1 MRIPRFALKTLTL
14 LAFATLSTL
23 AVADDDVPGRV
34 GRISL
39 TQGQVSIGGD
49 VGAEMSAAQVNWPVT
64 SGTMVTTAPG
74 ARTELRIGS
83 TSIRLDGESSLEVT
97 QLDDVNLHL
106 RLHYGS
112 ASVHVPNEDVVP
124 GFELETPQARVRL
137 QTGAR
142 VRVDAGRIR
151 DTSAVEVFDGVA
163 LVDGGGSEL
172 TLRAGKG
179 AEFGD
184 DDVRTVLAQRDAFDD
199 WSAARDRVTD
209 NVTAARYVGTD
220 MTGYEDLDRYGSW
233 QTSDEYGPL
242 WTPVVGADWV
252 PYRDGSWA
260 WIDPWG
266 WTWVDN
272 SPWGYAPFHYGRWV
286 YVNRRWSWAPGR
298 HREHPVWAPALVGWV
313 GGGGRPASGWYPL
326 SPHDRFVPSYRISE
340 SHVRWMNGDV
350 RSDPRRPHDFR
361 PQGLTVVP
369 QDRFNQPGR
378 VNVARTPLLNLPA
391 LGGRNAPPVPLAGG
405 SAPPPPP
412 NQGQRGQRGDRFTQ
426 GFERGQERGFERGAD
441 RGPDRGPDRG
451 FDRGA
456 DRGQERG
463 FARGPQLG
471 QNSTLDTERIRRDG
485 FIRQNTPVLTAP
497 SVGSQPLGVI
507 SPTPHQP
514 PQALGVTSPTPQQPP
529 QALGITSPTPRQT
542 GPAPIVTE
550 TPPGV
555 NPAGAGR
562 FERRDQFE
570 EMREMRRA
578 RQPAQ
583 LPPAALG
590 GQPMAQPGFEARPDR
605 PRRAEWER
613 PSAPMPSAAPAPAA
627 IAPRPMMAPA
637 PMPAPAPAA
646 APQPPARPA
655 GPPSQRGGE
664 EKRAHVDAR
673 GQHQQER

>member
-23 AVADDDVPGRV
+23 AAADDDLPGRV
-34 GRISL
+34 GRIAL
-39 TQGQVSIGGD
+39 TQGQVSIAGD
-49 VGAEMSAAQVNWPVT
+49 VGAEMAPAQVNWPVT

-97 QLDDVNLHL
+97 QLDDANLRL

-112 ASVHVPNEDVVP
+112 ASVHVINEDVVA
-124 GFELETPQARVRL
+124 GFGLETPQARVRL

-142 VRVDAGRIR
+142 VRVDAERIR

-184 DDVRTVLAQRDAFDD
+184 DDVRTLLAQRDAFDD
-199 WSAARDRVTD
+199 WSAARDRTTD
-209 NVTAARYVGTD
+209 NAVAARYVGTD

-326 SPHDRFVPSYRISE
+326 SPHDRFVPGYRISE
-340 SHVRWMNGDV
+340 NHVRWMNGDV
-350 RSDPRRPHDFR
+350 RPDPRRPHDFR

-412 NQGQRGQRGDRFTQ
+412 NRWQRGDRF
-426 GFERGQERGFERGAD
+426 
-441 RGPDRGPDRG
+441 DRG
-451 FDRGA
+451 FDH
-456 DRGQERG
+456 GQERG

-497 SVGSQPLGVI
+497 SVGAQPFGVV
-507 SPTPHQP
+507 SPTPRQP
-514 PQALGVTSPTPQQPP
+514 QQALGVTSPTPQQPP
-529 QALGITSPTPRQT
+529 QALGVTSPTPRQPPQGLGITSPAPRQT
-542 GPAPIVTE
+542 GPAPITTE
-550 TPPGV
+550 APGGI
-555 NPAGAGR
+555 NPAGPGR
-562 FERRDQFE
+562 FERREQFE

-583 LPPAALG
+583 MPPAALG
-590 GQPMAQPGFEARPDR
+590 GQPQAGFEPRPDR
-605 PRRAEWER
+605 ARRSEWER

-627 IAPRPMMAPA
+627 IAPRPVMAPA
-637 PMPAPAPAA
+637 LPPAPAPAPAA
-646 APQPPARPA
+646 APQPSARPA
-655 GPPSQRGGE
+655 GPPPQPPQPRGE
-664 EKRAHVDAR
+664 DKRAHVDAR

>member
-23 AVADDDVPGRV
+23 AAADDDVPGRV
-34 GRISL
+34 GRIAL
-39 TQGQVSIGGD
+39 TQGQVSIGGE
-49 VGAEMSAAQVNWPVT
+49 VGAEMAPAQVNWPVT

-124 GFELETPQARVRL
+124 GFELETPQARLRL
-137 QTGAR
+137 QQGAR
-142 VRVDAGRIR
+142 VRVDAGRMR

-179 AEFGD
+179 AEIGD
-184 DDVRTVLAQRDAFDD
+184 DDVRTMLAQRDAFDD
-199 WSAARDRVTD
+199 WSIARDRAT
-209 NVTAARYVGTD
+209 NNLTAARYVGTD

-252 PYRDGSWA
+252 PYRDGSWT

-340 SHVRWMNGDV
+340 NHVRWMNGDV
-350 RSDPRRPHDFR
+350 RPDPRRPRDFR

-391 LGGRNAPPVPLAGG
+391 PGGRNAPAAPLAGA

-412 NQGQRGQRGDRFTQ
+412 NQGQRGQRGDRFAR
-426 GFERGQERGFERGAD
+426 GFDRGQERG
-441 RGPDRGPDRG
+441 PDRA

-485 FIRQNTPVLTAP
+485 FVRQIMPAPTAP
-497 SVGSQPLGVI
+497 PVAGQPAQGLGVTSPTPHQPAQALGVI

-514 PQALGVTSPTPQQPP
+514 PQALG
-529 QALGITSPTPRQT
+529 ITSPTPHQ
-542 GPAPIVTE
+542 
-550 TPPGV
+550 
-555 NPAGAGR
+555 
-562 FERRDQFE
+562 
-570 EMREMRRA
+570 
-578 RQPAQ
+578 
-583 LPPAALG
+583 G
-590 GQPMAQPGFEARPDR
+590 GQPPVPGGWQFEARRNR
-605 PRRAEWER
+605 PPPEVQQAQPQPQLQPQLQTQPQMQPMPQSGFAPREARAQRGGWER
-613 PSAPMPSAAPAPAA
+613 PA
-627 IAPRPMMAPA
+627 APA
-637 PMPAPAPAA
+637 PMPAPMPPPAAVPAPAA
-646 APQPPARPA
+646 GPAPQPQPAARPA
-655 GPPSQRGGE
+655 GPAPAQRGGE
-664 EKRAHVDAR
+664 DRRPHGEQRNP
-673 GQHQQER
+673 HQQER